1 MEESLT
7 KPVSSNGLSETP
19 GLVWFGLA
27 KPGSG
32 SRRESGLVVCSRKLD
47 GSAARRK
54 KNNWIIHF
62 CLKCSVNH
70 N

>member
-1 MEESLT
+1 MLALLGRGQWKKAELIWSGLA

-27 KPGSG
+27 KSG

-47 GSAARRK
+47 RSAAIK
-54 KNNWIIHF
+54 EKE
-62 CLKCSVNH
+62 K
-70 N
+70 